1 MTKEE
6 LLQLLAESQALL
18 NQAAAIEEQERAR
31 NSRSELERELAKLS
45 DSAAIAHEQRRNNC
59 AS

>member
-6 LLQLLAESQALL
+6 LLQLPAGSQALL

-31 NSRSELERELAKLS
+31 NSRCGLERELAEPS